1 MNEIL
6 LPSIALALMAAGIVM
21 LSLQH
26 PWRRGSEP
34 VAGYFSWLPGAVL
47 FLLAG
52 CVVFF
57 WGWHGADDF
66 GAKPHDSTAQN
77 KPVQIHAEFPWGE
90 DSPSAQ
96 PVTGSL
102 GRQTAQDESAADAPA
117 ADALAAGR
125 VTPPPAN
132 ESAVLQ
138 TGQTQSTGQPPPSS
152 ALVISGGSARAG
164 SFEKIAP
171 ELYPPRSLTSLKWR
185 DAALHNN
192 GGAVL
197 LMDGTL
203 AFWDVFAPGKEHRFT
218 LPHPADA
225 LAATPTEVVARAKDG
240 TVWLLPRQAGEGPVP
255 LALEG
260 ISRIHSS
267 AQPGRMLAAF
277 TPYSYNG
284 AADFVILP
292 LSGGENP
299 VPLPKSGAFKTVD
312 DATLAPDGNVWAL
325 SSAGHTCLWR
335 PGSQAIVPV
344 AETRFSSLAVFGPHV
359 VVVESGTGRLRLLH
373 GSAKTP
379 SVTGMAR
386 VIGVFGMALAW
397 GKDGKAVLWGS
408 KVSGSPRHFQLPD
421 DHFEV
426 RLGPTGLFV
435 SW

>member
-52 CVVFF
+52 CAVFF

-77 KPVQIHAEFPWGE
+77 KPVQIHVEFPWEE

-102 GRQTAQDESAADAPA
+102 GRQPAQDESAADAPA

-138 TGQTQSTGQPPPSS
+138 TRQTQSTGQTPPSS
-152 ALVISGGSARAG
+152 ALVIAGGSARAG
-164 SFEKIAP
+164 SFEKVAP
-171 ELYPPRSLTSLKWR
+171 ELYPPRSLTALKWR
-185 DAALHNN
+185 DAALHGN

-203 AFWDVFAPGKEHRFT
+203 AVWDVSVPGKEHRFT
-218 LPHPADA
+218 LPHPADT
-225 LAATPTEVVARAKDG
+225 LAATPTEAVARAKDG
-240 TVWLLPRQAGEGPVP
+240 TVWLLPRQAGAGPAP
-255 LALEG
+255 LDVAG
-260 ISRIHSS
+260 ISRIHPS
-267 AQPGRMLAAF
+267 AQSGRMLAAV
-277 TPYSYNG
+277 
-284 AADFVILP
+284 AARFDKRAIDFVILP
-292 LSGGENP
+292 LSGGESP
-299 VPLPKSGAFKTVD
+299 VPLPRSGAFDTLN
-312 DATLAPDGNVWAL
+312 DATLASDGNVWAL
-325 SSAGHTCLWR
+325 SSAGHACLWR
-335 PGSQAIVPV
+335 PGTQAIVLV
-344 AETRFSSLAVFGPHV
+344 AETRFTSLAVFGPHV
-359 VVVESGTGRLRLLH
+359 AAIESGTGRLRLLH

-397 GKDGKAVLWGS
+397 GKDGQAVLWGS

-421 DHFEV
+421 NHFEA